1 MAFRIANKYPID
13 TKARQAVGVS
23 LPFSGI
29 GVFNSTYVTADQL
42 KSNLLN
48 YFMTESG
55 ERYMNPTFGG
65 GLKNRVFEQL
75 SSGTFESI
83 KLELESEIAIY
94 FPSVT
99 ILDLQVYGDEDR
111 NILKIELTYR
121 VENFNIED
129 TLDILIQ

>member
-1 MAFRIANKYPID
+1 MAYRIANKYPVD

-23 LPFSGI
+23 LPFSGT

-55 ERYMNPTFGG
+55 ERYMNPAFGG
-65 GLKNRVFEQL
+65 GLKSRIFEQL
-75 SSGTFESI
+75 TSGTFESI

-94 FPSVT
+94 FPSIT

-111 NILKIELTYR
+111 NILKVELTYR
-121 VENFNIED
+121 VDNFNIED